1 MSQKMATP
9 PDDLAWDAGSPEEL
23 EQQLRSIPFFR
34 NLPAGDTTTLPTD
47 LWLKRSPAGGA
58 AFGPDT
64 HVAGSFNMLVAPNA
78 GGFFVGDYEAI
89 GVNGSTFLPFFVQT
103 NCTDNSCTGNRT
115 DVYATSS

>member
-1 MSQKMATP
+1 M
-9 PDDLAWDAGSPEEL
+9 LAA
-23 EQQLRSIPFFR
+23 PF
-34 NLPAGDTTTLPTD
+34 
-47 LWLKRSPAGGA
+47 
-58 AFGPDT
+58 
-64 HVAGSFNMLVAPNA
+64 A